1 MVNGLVCIIYDCL
14 ILSFTTTCYRMN
26 NTYQGRVAVFLNP
39 YKKDYILGG
48 IELYRDEHNK
58 EGVLI
63 LFLRTASLL
72 ILNHF

>member
-1 MVNGLVCIIYDCL
+1 
-14 ILSFTTTCYRMN
+14 MN